1 MPGCMDFHL
10 RGRDGS
16 LQGAWDQAL
25 LSVAMEDGVGEKGQ
39 RAEVAEA
46 MQLLTRVYEKETF
59 ILSIQLQELAQMSAS
74 WEEGSSPVML
84 NWEVRPVCPSV
95 TDGEPSEQKREEHRK
110 EGKRTAA
117 WPALAGCTIP
127 NLLVGL
133 WPPCSRIGI
142 PLLATKALVA
152 GITTESPGHR
162 EDSMIGPLKEERDTK
177 QVNLE
182 RQEPVN
188 S

>member
-1 MPGCMDFHL
+1 MDFHL

-74 WEEGSSPVML
+74 WEEG
-84 NWEVRPVCPSV
+84 
-95 TDGEPSEQKREEHRK
+95 EE
-110 EGKRTAA
+110 EGSGAA
-117 WPALAGCTIP
+117 WGHTHHLTGI
-127 NLLVGL
+127 LL
-133 WPPCSRIGI
+133 CS
-142 PLLATKALVA
+142 
-152 GITTESPGHR
+152 
-162 EDSMIGPLKEERDTK
+162 
-177 QVNLE
+177 
-182 RQEPVN
+182 
-188 S
+188 